1 MKPLAEGASVDIEP
15 SGCFR
20 YIFRARGSQKRDRL
34 IDRGHGYRDIACE
47 RVLLMS
53 CESVHEPGMCTSQG
67 RLLPHGSTNAMPLQE
82 ADLTSPGLM
91 SVVASIHILIAF
103 DKSSV
108 FSSEVPATLSNL

>member
-1 MKPLAEGASVDIEP
+1 MKPLAEGASVDIKP

-53 CESVHEPGMCTSQG
+53 CESVHEPGKTS
-67 RLLPHGSTNAMPLQE
+67 T
-82 ADLTSPGLM
+82 
-91 SVVASIHILIAF
+91 VFASASLHSIL
-103 DKSSV
+103 
-108 FSSEVPATLSNL
+108 N